1 MKALTEEA
9 EKTGIESGK
18 TDLAP
23 VGKNTTKKKVKIVKK
38 IVKKKIIRKVPKR
51 VPVASSHCNDIEK
64 VASPNPNDNSPM
76 EAESFVPVE
85 IENPNLVV
93 NDSTEVEDMKEFEVS
108 NKDKDVRLV
117 ENNDCCRVESQ
128 RSELV
133 SASLLGDQTQIE
145 LHDSEHTINNM
156 DAEEHAGEEGV
167 KEQEEKVFKMDDGV
181 SEDTKVEENV
191 KEHTE
196 RSECGDA
203 NANLAGGL
211 SNGVKEEEDM
221 DKQVDNKEHIDLK
234 LSDAVEPEEGMK
246 EVVNNGLKSQGSS
259 EKQVMS
265 GEMVASRLNMK
276 HRTKVFIHGFDK
288 ETKEEDI
295 RKVFEKVGEVVEVR
309 LITNFRSGKSRG
321 CGFIKYASADLA
333 RLALNKYNT
342 VEIRGRL
349 CHTAAVDGSDT
360 ILLNNINKN
369 WNNEHVLTLLQK
381 IGIKNIDEV
390 SVVSDP
396 KNPNLNLGFAY
407 LELETK
413 RDAQVVYNKLQN
425 KNIFGAHSNIK
436 VTWAHLSADPVKEEI
451 HNNNNNNTTTTTN
464 NNNNNDKNS
473 KSVYAE
479 NIPCTWGEKEVRDH
493 FGKFGEIESIALA
506 KNIRSTTRNDF
517 AFINYKKCEGALSC
531 IEALTCKKSMGDDG
545 LKVSLSKSMPKVK
558 SMKTIS
564 GSTGSTVTEVKQ
576 KTYLRPHKKPQN
588 MKISSISRHDE
599 DGRRKAESSS
609 TTDELVKLLREQ
621 ASWKH
626 GGPSLTLTPGMNTGH
641 HHHHQ
646 HQHQPS
652 FGFGGKQLFT
662 QVESRSLYHDPQS
675 IPYSYHQTHLQ
686 IPNAAATTH
695 PRFISRP
702 TTDGVAMPMTSFPHI
717 DPQHG
722 RYTSGSFNG
731 NPVPRYFQTRDQTTY
746 HGSSSGSSIYRQMH

>member
-51 VPVASSHCNDIEK
+51 VLVASSHCNDKEK

-76 EAESFVPVE
+76 EAEAFVPVE
-85 IENPNLVV
+85 IENPTLVV
-93 NDSTEVEDMKEFEVS
+93 NDLTEIEDMKEFEVS

-117 ENNDCCRVESQ
+117 ENNDCCRDESQ
-128 RSELV
+128 TSDLV
-133 SASLLGDQTQIE
+133 SASLLGDQNQIE

-156 DAEEHAGEEGV
+156 DAEEHVGEEGV
-167 KEQEEKVFKMDDGV
+167 KEQDEKVFEMDVGV

-191 KEHTE
+191 KAHTE

-211 SNGVKEEEDM
+211 NNGVKGEEDM
-221 DKQVDNKEHIDLK
+221 DKQVDNREHIDLK
-234 LSDAVEPEEGMK
+234 LSDAVEPEEGLK
-246 EVVNNGLKSQGSS
+246 EVANNEADGLKSQGSS

-265 GEMVASRLNMK
+265 GEMVASRSNMK

-295 RKVFEKVGEVVEVR
+295 RKVFEEVGEVVEVR

-333 RLALNKYNT
+333 KLALNKYNN

-360 ILLNNINKN
+360 ILLNNINKT

-390 SVVSDP
+390 SV
-396 KNPNLNLGFAY
+396 
-407 LELETK
+407 
-413 RDAQVVYNKLQN
+413 
-425 KNIFGAHSNIK
+425 
-436 VTWAHLSADPVKEEI
+436 
-451 HNNNNNNTTTTTN
+451 
-464 NNNNNDKNS
+464 
-473 KSVYAE
+473 
-479 NIPCTWGEKEVRDH
+479 EVRGH

-506 KNIRSTTRNDF
+506 KNLRSATRNDF
-517 AFINYKKCEGALSC
+517 VFINYKKCEGALSC
-531 IEALTCKKSMGDDG
+531 IEALTCKKSTSDDG
-545 LKVSLSKSMPKVK
+545 LKVSLSKSMTKVK
-558 SMKTIS
+558 PMKTIS
-564 GSTGSTVTEVKQ
+564 GSGSTVTEVKQ

-588 MKISSISRHDE
+588 MKIPSISRHDE
-599 DGRRKAESSS
+599 DGRKKGESSS

-626 GGPSLTLTPGMNTGH
+626 GGPSLTLTPGINTGH
-641 HHHHQ
+641 HHQHHNYN
-646 HQHQPS
+646 HNQHQPS
-652 FGFGGKQLFT
+652 FGFGGKQPFT
-662 QVESRSLYHDPQS
+662 QQVGSKSLYHDPQS

-686 IPNAAATTH
+686 IPNAAAATTH
-695 PRFISRP
+695 PRFTSRP
-702 TTDGVAMPMTSFPHI
+702 TTDGVAMPMTSFPRI
-717 DPQHG
+717 DPQHA

-731 NPVPRYFQTRDQTTY
+731 NPVPTYFQTRDQTTY

>member
-9 EKTGIESGK
+9 EKAGIELGK

-23 VGKNTTKKKVKIVKK
+23 GGKNTTKKKVKIVKK

-51 VPVASSHCNDIEK
+51 VLVASHCNEIEK

-76 EAESFVPVE
+76 ELEAEAFVSVE
-85 IENPNLVV
+85 IEKPNLVV
-93 NDSTEVEDMKEFEVS
+93 NDSTEVEAMKEFEVS
-108 NKDKDVRLV
+108 NKKDVRLV
-117 ENNDCCRVESQ
+117 ENNDCCRDESQ
-128 RSELV
+128 MSGLV
-133 SASLLGDQTQIE
+133 SASLLGDQNQIE
-145 LHDSEHTINNM
+145 LHDSVHTIDNM

-167 KEQEEKVFKMDDGV
+167 KGQDEKIFKLDVGV

-211 SNGVKEEEDM
+211 SNGVKGEEDM
-221 DKQVDNKEHIDLK
+221 EKQVDNREHIDLK

-246 EVVNNGLKSQGSS
+246 EVVNNETDGLKSQGSS

-295 RKVFEKVGEVVEVR
+295 RKVFEEVGEVVEVR

-369 WNNEHVLTLLQK
+369 WNNEHVLTLLHK
-381 IGIKNIDEV
+381 VGIKNIDEV

-413 RDAQVVYNKLQN
+413 RDAQVVFNKLQN

-451 HNNNNNNTTTTTN
+451 HNNNNNNN
-464 NNNNNDKNS
+464 NNS

-479 NIPCTWGEKEVRDH
+479 NIPSTWGEKEVKGH

-531 IEALTCKKSMGDDG
+531 IEALTCKKSTGDDG

-558 SMKTIS
+558 PINTIS
-564 GSTGSTVTEVKQ
+564 GSGSTVTEVKQ
-576 KTYLRPHKKPQN
+576 KAYLRPHNKPQN

-599 DGRRKAESSS
+599 DGRKKGESSS

-626 GGPSLTLTPGMNTGH
+626 GGPSLTLTPGMNPGH
-641 HHHHQ
+641 HHHHQHQHQ

-652 FGFGGKQLFT
+652 FGFGGKQPFT
-662 QVESRSLYHDPQS
+662 QQAGSKSLYHDPQS

-686 IPNAAATTH
+686 IPNAAAAATTH
-695 PRFISRP
+695 PRFTSRP
-702 TTDGVAMPMTSFPHI
+702 ATDGVAMPMTSFPHI
-717 DPQHG
+717 DPQHAH
-722 RYTSGSFNG
+722 YTSGSFNV

-746 HGSSSGSSIYRQMH
+746 HGSSSSSSSIYRQMH